1 MISVKCDFDDISFAL
16 FLILHE
22 WGHWVQYIDFITRGY
37 SDRDFFIVYELERG
51 SLFLQRD
58 MEVQNCKRKEEI
70 VELNKKYSNLYA
82 NLSTEKY
89 ADEFAIEH
97 LLEYTKMIKMWT
109 N

>member
-1 MISVKCDFDDISFAL
+1 
-16 FLILHE
+16 
-22 WGHWVQYIDFITRGY
+22 
-37 SDRDFFIVYELERG
+37 
-51 SLFLQRD
+51 